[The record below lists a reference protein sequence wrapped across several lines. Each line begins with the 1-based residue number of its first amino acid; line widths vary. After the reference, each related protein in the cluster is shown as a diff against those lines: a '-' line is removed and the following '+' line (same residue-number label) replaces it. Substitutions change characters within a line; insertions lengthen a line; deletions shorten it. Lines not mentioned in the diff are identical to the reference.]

1 MAKFSGMKERRQ
13 EVVSKDVI
21 DKANQT
27 IEEVLATLGEMGMLE
42 ALSQGGTIVFGESL
56 VKVRQYQEGRNQ
68 GWEIQIGEEED
79 GWLRTDKRGKLAG
92 LDTDKQREL
101 AKKLGELDEF

>member
-21 DKANQT
+21 NKANQT

-42 ALSQGGTIVFGESL
+42 ALVQGGTIAFGESL
-56 VKVRQYQEGRNQ
+56 VKVRQYQEGNTK
-68 GWEIQIGEEED
+68 GWEIQVGNEGDE
-79 GWLRTDKRGKLAG
+79 WLRTDKRGKLAK